1 MVYKHASEWAHK
13 YTPSYA
19 FAWRVAGDY
28 LCYLKASLDEHAHQE
43 QTGRKRCVLP
53 ASRQATARMFAP
65 KSRSAPVSESQE
77 Y

>member
-1 MVYKHASEWAHK
+1 
-13 YTPSYA
+13 
-19 FAWRVAGDY
+19 
-28 LCYLKASLDEHAHQE
+28 
-43 QTGRKRCVLP
+43 VLP

>member
-1 MVYKHASEWAHK
+1 MVYKHANEWGNEK
-13 YTPSYA
+13 YA

-53 ASRQATARMFAP
+53 ASRQATRMLVAP